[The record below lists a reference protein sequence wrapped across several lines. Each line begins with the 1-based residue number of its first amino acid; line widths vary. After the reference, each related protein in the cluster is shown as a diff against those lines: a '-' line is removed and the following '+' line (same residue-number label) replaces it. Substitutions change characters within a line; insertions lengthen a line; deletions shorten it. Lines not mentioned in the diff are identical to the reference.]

1 MPSSVVMTLEN
12 NLMTK
17 TFPVAVLLHAVLIFG
32 TGFVV
37 SVAPRVNIPP
47 VLDITLVQ
55 MHSDE
60 TPDKVDFIAQ
70 ANQMASGSTDEKARP
85 SSLFASPDVNDA
97 AGESPVQSQES
108 APDSPPVLQPQI
120 LTTKAET
127 FKHIAK
133 KPETPE
139 QEDPK
144 PISEEVVDQ
153 TEEIAQLL
161 AEMNKKEIRYAKRP
175 RINYVDA
182 VSAKSAVEAEYID
195 AWVKKIEKVGNTN
208 FPVEAIQRNLSGK
221 LILNASI
228 DHAGN
233 VVDAAIDV
241 SSGYRL
247 LDKAALRIVKLAA
260 PYPPLPK
267 AIREKWDQL
276 NITRTWV
283 FHSEGTLNT
292 Q

>member
-1 MPSSVVMTLEN
+1 MSFQMTLEN
-12 NLMTK
+12 SLITK

-32 TGFVV
+32 TGFVI
-37 SVAPRVNIPP
+37 SLSPKINIPP

-55 MHSDE
+55 THSDE

-70 ANQMASGSTDEKARP
+70 ANQQASGSTDIKARP
-85 SSLFASPDVNDA
+85 SSPIASLEDNQA
-97 AGESPVQSQES
+97 EGESPMQSQES
-108 APDSPPVLQPQI
+108 SPNEAPVLQPQ
-120 LTTKAET
+120 LLSTKANT
-127 FKHIAK
+127 LKHIEK

-139 QEDPK
+139 DEEPK
-144 PISEEVVDQ
+144 PISDEVIDQ

-161 AEMNKKEIRYAKRP
+161 AEMDKEEVRYAKRP
-175 RINYVDA
+175 RINFVDA
-182 VSAKSAVEAEYID
+182 VSAKSAVEAAYID
-195 AWVKKIEKVGNTN
+195 SWVKKIERVGNTN
-208 FPVEAIQRNLSGK
+208 FPIEAIQRNLSGK

-228 DHAGN
+228 DHHGN
-233 VVDAAIDV
+233 VVDVEVDV

-247 LDKAALRIVKLAA
+247 LDKAALRIVKIAA

-267 AIREKWDQL
+267 PIREKWDQL

-283 FHSEGTLNT
+283 FHSEGTLDT